1 LEFAIKLNAL
11 SEEYESDAQRP
22 EAKDRILWRK
32 AYSFKKATTRRIVT
46 ASVGG
51 IIVRKRLAPAT
62 RCLR

>member
-1 LEFAIKLNAL
+1 MKATRNGPKN
-11 SEEYESDAQRP
+11 
-22 EAKDRILWRK
+22 KDRILWRK
-32 AYSFKKATTRRIVT
+32 AYSKKRQLADVT